1 MIEKLKN
8 YDSVT
13 VKLFGKET
21 NLTVFSTGDNQF
33 DESGN
38 YKKGQ
43 FELNEQELEV
53 LNWFINNIKIEDYK
67 QEIVDYCNEVYSSWS
82 YADGTSEGPIGIDD
96 LEEELNITSIAIN
109 VTKTW
114 QSKSGYVYPEIS
126 FYGDCK
132 CDEEHGICIG
142 FRDKK
147 FLGIEAQDWTL

>member
-8 YDSVT
+8 YET
-13 VKLFGKET
+13 ITFKLFGKET
-21 NLTVFSTGDNQF
+21 ELSVISTGDNQF

-38 YKKGQ
+38 YKKGS
-43 FELNEQELEV
+43 FELNEKELEV
-53 LNWFINNIKIEDYK
+53 LNWFIENVRIEDYK
-67 QEIVDYCNEVYSSWS
+67 QEIVDYCNDVYSSWS
-82 YADGTSEGPIGIDD
+82 YSDGTSEGRIGIED

-109 VTKTW
+109 VAEIW
-114 QSKSGYVYPEIS
+114 QSKDGYVYPEIS

-147 FLGIEAQDWTL
+147 FLGFHSQDWTL